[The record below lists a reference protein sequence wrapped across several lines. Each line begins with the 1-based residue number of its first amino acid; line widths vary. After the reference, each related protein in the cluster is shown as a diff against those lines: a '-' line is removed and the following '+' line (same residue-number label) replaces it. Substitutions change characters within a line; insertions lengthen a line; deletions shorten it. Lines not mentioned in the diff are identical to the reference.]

1 MPKREGWESRLDVKR
16 KVGQALGLVPRG
28 HDNKGQPY
36 FDLDSKQGLKSI
48 LTSVERLLSINK
60 TLRDTAD
67 EYAEILKDGGYNFLE
82 RKWER

>member
-1 MPKREGWESRLDVKR
+1 MSDKPVREYRLDIKR

-28 HDNKGQPY
+28 TDTKGQPY
-36 FDLDSKQGLKSI
+36 FDLDSKRGLKNI

>member
-36 FDLDSKQGLKSI
+36 FDLDSKQGLYNI
-48 LTSVERLLSINK
+48 LIAVERLKALNK
-60 TLRDTAD
+60 TLRDTNFK
-67 EYAEILKDGGYNFLE
+67 YSEILKDAGYNFLE
-82 RKWER
+82 SKWER